1 MRVGSRTINGVDTEV
16 HADAHGR
23 FYIQIDGKTLGAGDK
38 LDVAIVEARNAI
50 NREKTKV
57 NVVFITKAGEHGV
70 ATGFH
75 ARNRTVMA
83 KIADGKGE
91 QLDYNYKC
99 FKADT
104 PKATVDRYNEVEQQI
119 RALQAERNLIDKE
132 WQVTLREVVQ
142 RAIDDAQ
149 KKSLGGVVAQA
160 AVRRTGVNRKRR
172 Y

>member
-1 MRVGSRTINGVDTEV
+1 M
-16 HADAHGR
+16 
-23 FYIQIDGKTLGAGDK
+23 
-38 LDVAIVEARNAI
+38 
-50 NREKTKV
+50 
-57 NVVFITKAGEHGV
+57 
-70 ATGFH
+70 
-75 ARNRTVMA
+75 
-83 KIADGKGE
+83 
-91 QLDYNYKC
+91 
-99 FKADT
+99 
-104 PKATVDRYNEVEQQI
+104 